1 MNSNHEH
8 YSVARA
14 FYQLDFYLEAINAPF
29 SIKDLYRRAYAEKRK
44 DHFDDQ
50 WLDHLADDE
59 HIRES
64 LEDSFTAHTIVETL
78 LKTGHEAVLRQL
90 IKHLRKE
97 RIHFA
102 EVYIS
107 GAGKKKS

>member
-14 FYQLDFYLEAINAPF
+14 FYQLEFYLDAISAPF
-29 SIKDLYRRAYAEKRK
+29 TIKDLYRNAYAEKRK
-44 DHFDDQ
+44 DHYDDK
-50 WLDHLADDE
+50 WLDHLEDDAR
-59 HIRES
+59 ITES
-64 LEDSFTAHTIVETL
+64 LEDSFTAHTIVEAL

-97 RIHFA
+97 RIHFTQL
-102 EVYIS
+102 YIS
-107 GAGKKKS
+107 GAGRKHP